1 MKPEKTALAALVLS
15 PALVTVPTADAEPL
29 RRPALEVA
37 AHADGI
43 GMPEREIG
51 PEELLEIAD
60 DLEATIQ
67 NRASLQE
74 LRFGL
79 RKAIALACADE
90 RERRVFCFSF
100 EGEDEPRWIGMSAA
114 REILAATEQEIAELD
129 QIEQDL
135 AFEMIASVREVAEGA
150 RALAT
155 AREKLSGASPDER
168 DSQFAHIADLRESFA
183 AEGLPVISVDTMI
196 GTAA

>member
-1 MKPEKTALAALVLS
+1 MKTDKTALAALVLS
-15 PALVTVPTADAEPL
+15 PALVTGPTADAE
-29 RRPALEVA
+29 ALPRLGHEA
-37 AHADGI
+37 EAHALAQLSEAPD
-43 GMPEREIG
+43 RELG
-51 PEELLEIAD
+51 PEELLEIAG

-67 NRASLQE
+67 NRAHLQE

-79 RKAIALACADE
+79 RKAIALACADD

-100 EGEDEPRWIGMSAA
+100 AGEDEPRWIGMNAA

-150 RALAT
+150 RALSG
-155 AREKLSGASPDER
+155 AREKLSAALAPF
-168 DSQFAHIADLRESFA
+168 FA
-183 AEGLPVISVDTMI
+183 
-196 GTAA
+196 